1 MIKHCIPIMKKNR
14 SGKIVNISSIS
25 GTLGVENEYA
35 YASAKSNVIH
45 LTRSTASFAR
55 KWDINVNC
63 IAPCG
68 TTSARFLKFM
78 KSRSKVDKARLKE
91 KGKLTSFAQPEDVS
105 KVVYFL
111 LSDLS
116 NFVSGQIIRLDGG
129 EFTSAF

>member
-1 MIKHCIPIMKKNR
+1 MVKHCIPIMKKR
-14 SGKIVNISSIS
+14 RFGKIVNISSIS
-25 GTLGVENEYA
+25 GTYGVDQEYA
-35 YASAKSNVIH
+35 YASAKSNIVH
-45 LTRSTASFAR
+45 LTRSSASFVR

-68 TTSARFLKFM
+68 TKSARFLKLM
-78 KSRSKVDKARLKE
+78 KSRTKVDKARLKE
-91 KGKLTSFAQPEDVS
+91 KGRLSGFAQPDDVS

-116 NFVSGQIIRLDGG
+116 DFISGQIIRLDGG